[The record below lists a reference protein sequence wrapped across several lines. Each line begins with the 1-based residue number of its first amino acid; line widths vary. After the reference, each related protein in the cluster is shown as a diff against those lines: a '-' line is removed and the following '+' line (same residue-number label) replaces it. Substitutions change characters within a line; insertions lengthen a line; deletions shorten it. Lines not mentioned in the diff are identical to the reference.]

1 MNRIKALL
9 AQFDRLQQR
18 TPWLAFPIAVAK
30 KFGDDE
36 AGYLA
41 SLVAYYGFFSL
52 FPLLLVFSTLLGFF
66 LQGHAKLQQTIIHSA
81 LGTLP
86 IIGSQ
91 IKVHSLRG
99 SGIGLVV
106 GIVFTVLAGI
116 GVIQAMEYDM
126 DEIWGIPFVNRANWL
141 FSRVRAVIMLAILGL
156 TSLLATALS
165 SVSSASGHIWVGFRI
180 LGPIGSLFVNFA
192 TVALAF
198 RILTAAELSWSDVL
212 VGAATAAVAL
222 DILELLGSLYI
233 GRVLRHASQTYGT
246 FGTIIALLSWLYL
259 GAQITF
265 YGAEINV
272 VKAKRLWPRSIV
284 APTTPT
290 DHEALAMQATKQQR
304 RAEQSIQV
312 QFGDVAR
319 NPGKPLKADRSGP

>member
-1 MNRIKALL
+1 MKALL
-9 AQFDRLQQR
+9 AQFDHFQQR

-52 FPLLLVFSTLLGFF
+52 FPLLLVFSTVLGFV

-106 GIVFTVLAGI
+106 GIVFTLLAGI
-116 GVIQAMEYDM
+116 AVIQAMEYDM

-141 FSRVRAVIMLAILGL
+141 LSRVRAIIMLAVLGI
-156 TSLLATALS
+156 TSLVATALS
-165 SVSSASGHIWVGFRI
+165 SVTSAGGHVWLGFRI
-180 LGPIGSLFVNFA
+180 LGPIASLFVNFA
-192 TVALAF
+192 TLTLAF
-198 RILTAAELSWSDVL
+198 RILTAADLAWGDVV
-212 VGAATAAVAL
+212 VGAATAAVVL
-222 DILELLGSLYI
+222 DVLELLGSLYI
-233 GRVLRHASQTYGT
+233 GRVLKHASQTYGT

-284 APTTPT
+284 APTMPT
-290 DHEALAMQATKQQR
+290 DHKALTMQATKQQR
-304 RAEQSIQV
+304 RSEQSIEV
-312 QFGDVAR
+312 QFGHVSES
-319 NPGKPLKADRSGP
+319 PGEPRKAKAPGQ